1 MTPAS
6 ANIAAIYGPV
16 SDFPSVRTA
25 DMYLAVHVIALAVY
39 DMADADLYDLDAASQ
54 AGTA

>member
-1 MTPAS
+1 M
-6 ANIAAIYGPV
+6 AAIYLLV
-16 SDFPSVRTA
+16 SNLIGVRTA